1 MQQMISIKS
10 KLIIFITLFPSL
22 LFVLYSQKDF
32 KRLNENYSSL
42 SKEKKDLYLEYEQ
55 LKKQKSSDSLYEMA
69 SANLIEAQAYK
80 LKAEQALDLA
90 LQTEKRNKEYRDR
103 MLQDLKNKTGEVEK
117 YITAFVKNLHID
129 YVKVDLLY
137 SVAPKK
143 IKELENAIN
152 DCINLLPETT
162 KENDIEFG
170 NAFKKA
176 NVVLKDAKNKL

>member
-1 MQQMISIKS
+1 MISVKS

-103 MLQDLKNKTGEVEK
+103 MLQDLKNKT
-117 YITAFVKNLHID
+117 
-129 YVKVDLLY
+129 
-137 SVAPKK
+137 
-143 IKELENAIN
+143 
-152 DCINLLPETT
+152 
-162 KENDIEFG
+162 
-170 NAFKKA
+170 
-176 NVVLKDAKNKL
+176 